1 MNAKRILNNYRAG
14 KMPRSVY
21 RRGGSKGRKLPM
33 AQFMVGDQSMNPGAG
48 MGQGQTMLEQQTGP
62 SQIEI
67 ANNVLAYANQLIEQ
81 GNYKDTRK
89 GRQKAFED
97 AQIAHG
103 LVTPKQKSN
112 FLDYFNAVTGLLGPI
127 ATTYSTI
134 ATTKQGQQSNNP
146 SMSGSMLGRKYG
158 GPSRKLPKN
167 QFNIG
172 QAQPTTKDLIEKG
185 GDMTPEMRSALI
197 KRMVMNEQALR
208 LAIQEQAVQQAL
220 MNKDYLGPGAYLG
233 QGAVIPKP
241 AGFYQDRINAAIQQG
256 ISSNIDPDLI
266 IRQMQQDMSS
276 DVKRRGGAKRKAKYQ
291 TKGEFVPKPIS
302 KPSKPMGLLRGER
315 QQISKLGGKD
325 TAQGRVEQMKYGGS
339 MCRGLPG
346 GPNEFPM

>member
-21 RRGGSKGRKLPM
+21 KKGGSKGRKLPM
-33 AQFMVGDQSMNPGAG
+33 AQFMVGDQG

-67 ANNVLAYANQLIEQ
+67 ANNVLAYANQLVEQ

-112 FLDYFNAVTGLLGPI
+112 FLDYFNAVTGLLGPV

-134 ATTKQGQQSNNP
+134 KGAKGQSNNP
-146 SMSGSMLGRKYG
+146 SISGGISGGMSGGMLGRMYG
-158 GPSRKLPKN
+158 GPSKKLPKN
-167 QFNIG
+167 QFRVGDDIG
-172 QAQPTTKDLIEKG
+172 SKESAVLFEGPEITKELIDRG
-185 GDMTPEMRSALI
+185 GTMTPEMRSAFI
-197 KRMVMNEQALR
+197 KRMAMNERALKSM
-208 LAIQEQAVQQAL
+208 LQEQAAQQAL
-220 MNKDYLGPGAYLG
+220 MGLAPSLTDFEIGVQP
-233 QGAVIPKP
+233 QPQSS
-241 AGFYQDRINAAIQQG
+241 GFLQDMINAAIQQG
-256 ISSNIDPDLI
+256 L
-266 IRQMQQDMSS
+266 QQGASPYM
-276 DVKRRGGAKRKAKYQ
+276 KRKGGAKRKAKYQ
-291 TKGEFVPKPIS
+291 TKGEFIPKPI
-302 KPSKPMGLLRGER
+302 PRYPGPMELSRGER

-325 TAQGRVEQMKYGGS
+325 TAQGRVEQMKHGGS